1 MATIKD
7 WLSNVYYD
15 NESATIFN
23 KTDDGKIQ
31 QVLDVRGWG
40 RIQNLF
46 AELNDAANFQDKVGE
61 FIAEAIRE
69 KINKV

>member
-1 MATIKD
+1 MTNIKD

-31 QVLDVRGWG
+31 QVLDIRGWG

-46 AELNDAANFQDKVGE
+46 AELDDAANFQDKVGE
-61 FIAEAIRE
+61 FVAEAIRE